1 MPARWN
7 SRNRP
12 PSLLEL
18 GRRFPDDDAC
28 AAYLE
33 AKRWPNGFTCPAC
46 GSCSAWRLQTKRWT
60 FECRDC
66 GRQTS
71 VTAGTAMHG
80 SKVPLRTWFY
90 AAHLLATHSNGMSAL
105 QLQAKLG
112 LGSYKTAWLLLHKL
126 RRSMVDPDRTLLEG
140 DVEVDETTIPFRTK
154 DDPLTGGQ
162 GRSQIGKI
170 VVVGAVEVDG
180 PRPGRI
186 RLEVVPDYR
195 AQTLQG
201 FIRRTIAPG
210 SNLVTDG
217 NRSYAS
223 TPGYTHSATVVRSMP
238 AHIFLPWVHRVF
250 ANVKRWGTGV
260 LHGFRKKYL
269 AAYLNEFVFRWNR
282 RYFYRSAFDSLL
294 GIAVKVTPATLSDI
308 RASAA

>member
-1 MPARWN
+1 
-7 SRNRP
+7 
-12 PSLLEL
+12 
-18 GRRFPDDDAC
+18 
-28 AAYLE
+28 
-33 AKRWPNGFTCPAC
+33 
-46 GSCSAWRLQTKRWT
+46 
-60 FECRDC
+60 
-66 GRQTS
+66 
-71 VTAGTAMHG
+71 MHG

-154 DDPLTGGQ
+154 DDPVTGGQ

-201 FIRRTIAPG
+201 FIQRTIVPG

-223 TPGYTHSATVVRSMP
+223 TPGYTHDATVVRNLP
-238 AHIFLPWVHRVF
+238 AHVFLPWVHRVF

-269 AAYLNEFVFRWNR
+269 GAYLNEFVFRWNR